1 MAEDTSGAVTNK
13 ALFVNLVMMLT
24 SSAMQQLGKLVDPM
38 TNKTEINLEGA
49 RISIDMLSMLRE
61 KSSGNL
67 DNEEEQLLNDSLASL
82 QMNYVQT
89 ANAAKETGNKPDN
102 AAADGA
108 PAEDPGSAP
117 EPDGDA
123 DETASQIKDAD
134 ARTPKYHKSYGE

>member
-1 MAEDTSGAVTNK
+1 MAENTSGEVASK

-24 SSAMQQLGKLVDPM
+24 SSAMQQLGKLTDPM
-38 TNKTEINLEGA
+38 TNKSEINLEGA

-89 ANAAKETGNKPDN
+89 ANVAKETGDKPADDG
-102 AAADGA
+102 ADGA
-108 PAEDPGSAP
+108 PPEEPGSGP

-123 DETASQIKDAD
+123 DETASPIKGAD
-134 ARTPKYHKSYGE
+134 AKTPKYHKSYGE